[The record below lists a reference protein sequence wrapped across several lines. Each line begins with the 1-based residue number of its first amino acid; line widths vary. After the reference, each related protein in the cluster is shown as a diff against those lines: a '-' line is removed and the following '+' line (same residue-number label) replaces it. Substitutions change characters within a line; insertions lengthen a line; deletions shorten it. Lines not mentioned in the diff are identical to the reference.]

1 MHHHFYIKYK
11 KNKVFEAITLEG
23 DTKGLIPKSS
33 MNLEANPSHFNH
45 HAKSAGWTIGF
56 EITQSDRLSLFRFTP
71 VVTALSE
78 APLFHC
84 SLQTKGNYNLKFSQ
98 ALNRTDKSCGI
109 NAMILFKP
117 SIELIIYFPSNV
129 TNSELKSHTSNHI
142 IITSL
147 FPQPWTKLS
156 HGMSKPR
163 NRSRLFFSLVKAIS
177 RVRFFK
183 FSCQGWKLQRVPSW
197 QEKKMPN
204 FAEARLCW
212 FIELGAPRHP
222 RPL

>member
-1 MHHHFYIKYK
+1 MLNHSYIKY

-23 DTKGLIPKSS
+23 DTKGLILKSS
-33 MNLEANPSHFNH
+33 KNLEANPSHFNH

-56 EITQSDRLSLFRFTP
+56 EITRSDRLSLFRFTP
-71 VVTALSE
+71 VVAALSE

-84 SLQTKGNYNLKFSQ
+84 SLQIKGNYNIAKFSQ
-98 ALNRTDKSCGI
+98 ALNRTNKSCAI
-109 NAMILFKP
+109 NAMILFKS

-156 HGMSKPR
+156 IGTSKPR

-183 FSCQGWKLQRVPSW
+183 FSCQGWKLQRVATW
-197 QEKKMPN
+197 QEK
-204 FAEARLCW
+204 
-212 FIELGAPRHP
+212 
-222 RPL
+222 